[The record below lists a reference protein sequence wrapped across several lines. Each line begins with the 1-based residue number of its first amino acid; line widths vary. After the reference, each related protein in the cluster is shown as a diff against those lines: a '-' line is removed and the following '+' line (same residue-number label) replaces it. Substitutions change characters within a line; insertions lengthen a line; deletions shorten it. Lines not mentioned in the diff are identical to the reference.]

1 MRPKV
6 MDVQQPDAPIAN
18 QMCAAFRCPL
28 RGTISPS
35 NGLGTTYFCRF
46 HYGKEPKEND
56 EVTAKINQYRELIEA
71 AETLRYGHR
80 TFDQIAKRFG
90 WDELCAGIQ
99 KNVRGDDIDERIA
112 TGYHYGRVTAALVK
126 EIKRGVSGMQEQER
140 GMGGLFNI
148 ACPDCRTSIALY
160 ERCKIARKQM
170 VERMLQ
176 KWGPTEGWEAEPHCG
191 CTKVCVRKQR
201 IKEKE

>member
-1 MRPKV
+1 MRPRV
-6 MDVQQPDAPIAN
+6 MDVQTVDAPVAN
-18 QMCAAFRCPL
+18 QMCGAFRCPL

-46 HYGKEPKEND
+46 HYGQESKQND
-56 EVTAKINQYRELIEA
+56 EITAKINKYRELIEA

-80 TFDQIAKRFG
+80 TFDQIARKFE

-140 GMGGLFNI
+140 GMGRPVQHSLSGLSNLDSI
-148 ACPDCRTSIALY
+148 VRALQNRQKANGRKDAPEVGPD
-160 ERCKIARKQM
+160 
-170 VERMLQ
+170 
-176 KWGPTEGWEAEPHCG
+176 
-191 CTKVCVRKQR
+191 
-201 IKEKE
+201 

>member
-1 MRPKV
+1 LP
-6 MDVQQPDAPIAN
+6 
-18 QMCAAFRCPL
+18 
-28 RGTISPS
+28 GTISPS
-35 NGLGTTYFCRF
+35 TGEGSQYYCRF

-140 GMGGLFNI
+140 GMGGSVQHSLSGLSNL
-148 ACPDCRTSIALY
+148 DSIIRALQN
-160 ERCKIARKQM
+160 RQKANGRKDAPE
-170 VERMLQ
+170 V
-176 KWGPTEGWEAEPHCG
+176 GSD
-191 CTKVCVRKQR
+191 
-201 IKEKE
+201 

>member
-1 MRPKV
+1 MRPRV
-6 MDVQQPDAPIAN
+6 MDVQQPDAPVAN

-35 NGLGTTYFCRF
+35 NGLGTTYYCRF

-112 TGYHYGRVTAALVK
+112 TGYHYGRVMAALVK

-140 GMGGLFNI
+140 GMGGSVQHSLSGLSNL
-148 ACPDCRTSIALY
+148 DSIVRALQN
-160 ERCKIARKQM
+160 RQKANGRKDAPEM
-170 VERMLQ
+170 
-176 KWGPTEGWEAEPHCG
+176 GAD
-191 CTKVCVRKQR
+191 
-201 IKEKE
+201 